1 MTWLS
6 KRTFPRLGVGDLAV
20 EAEAKGNGNEDGEDA
35 HVEEGDFALF
45 DTSLDDLDCVYC
57 AYFI

>member
-35 HVEEGDFALF
+35 HVEEGDFASF
-45 DTSLDDLDCVYC
+45 DPFDNLDCVYC
-57 AYFI
+57 VYFI